1 MVGMGKRDMGGGGEE
16 KDTGRCWEGEEPLGE
31 GGRDRYW

>member
-1 MVGMGKRDMGGGGEE
+1 MVGMRGGGEE
-16 KDTGRCWEGEEPLGE
+16 KDTGRCWEGEEPWGK